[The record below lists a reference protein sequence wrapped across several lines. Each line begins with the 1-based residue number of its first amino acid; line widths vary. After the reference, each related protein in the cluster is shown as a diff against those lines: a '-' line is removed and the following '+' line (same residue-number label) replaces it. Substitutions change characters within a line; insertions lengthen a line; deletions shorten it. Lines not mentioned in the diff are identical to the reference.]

1 MKEKIHMKE
10 LDQKKNFKGLMWP
23 YLNLRGIL

>member
-1 MKEKIHMKE
+1 MKQIAHMKE
-10 LDQKKNFKGLMWP
+10 LDQKKNLKGLMWP